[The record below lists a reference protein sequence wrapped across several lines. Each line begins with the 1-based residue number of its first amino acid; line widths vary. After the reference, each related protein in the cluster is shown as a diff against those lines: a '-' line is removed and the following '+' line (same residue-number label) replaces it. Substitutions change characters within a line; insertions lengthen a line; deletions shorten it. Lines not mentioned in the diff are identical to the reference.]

1 MVGGRTEVHL
11 WVGLW
16 KEADLVVIHVVAS
29 HVVVIHV
36 VASHVAA
43 PHVAAPHV
51 VEHLHVEVVTAAKRL
66 VVLGTEVVAKVAVR
80 LAEQFCLLQVEV
92 HVARPDH
99 LYLVAGPVGD
109 RVEDPVEDRVGHP
122 EEDSRKIFG
131 VFLDVIHVVRLELW
145 QMVVVPA
152 TLAPL
157 SVLHHFLSFFQLP
170 SCCANLNMYSSF
182 AGIDGRLLWSK
193 INIRENRSYQ
203 LFGQLNRT
211 KRKDAAEKI

>member
-1 MVGGRTEVHL
+1 MVVIH
-11 WVGLW
+11 V
-16 KEADLVVIHVVAS
+16 VVIHVVAS
-29 HVVVIHV
+29 HV

-109 RVEDPVEDRVGHP
+109 RVEDPLEDRLEDRVGHL

-170 SCCANLNMYSSF
+170 SCCANLNMYSSV
-182 AGIDGRLLWSK
+182 AGIDGRDLYLWPCVIFYAYIDVLLCATIFALS
-193 INIRENRSYQ
+193 S
-203 LFGQLNRT
+203 LSSCPHSSPHF
-211 KRKDAAEKI
+211 RKL